1 MSFTQ
6 EVTRRVGHAI
16 SKVRAGVEKIASR
29 KLEVDQKRTL
39 TVTSQDFV
47 NGEPLP
53 RSASKDAEGI
63 PPIIAWS
70 GAPEGTR
77 AFVLICEDPDAPL
90 PEPFAHWLVY
100 DIPAEATTLDETTRN
115 TAREGKNSN
124 LKVGFAP
131 AAPPRGHG
139 SHAYHFQV
147 FALDEMLPIN
157 PGVGRYELLESMR
170 GHVLAWGEMIGTY
183 ERD

>member
-6 EVTRRVGHAI
+6 EVTRKVGRVIGGL
-16 SKVRAGVEKIASR
+16 RAGVEKIASR
-29 KLEVDQKRTL
+29 RLGLEQNRTL

-47 NGEPLP
+47 HGNPLP
-53 RSASKDAEGI
+53 RSATKDGEGI
-63 PPIIAWS
+63 PPIVAWS
-70 GAPEGTR
+70 GAPENTR
-77 AFVLICEDPDAPL
+77 SFVLICEDPDAPL

-100 DIPAEATTLDETTRN
+100 DIPPVATMLDETTRN
-115 TAREGKNSN
+115 TSREGKNSN

-147 FALDEMLPIN
+147 FALDTELPIN
-157 PGVGRYELLESMR
+157 PGAGRYELIESMR
-170 GHVLAWGEMIGTY
+170 GHVIAWGEVIGTY
-183 ERD
+183 DRE